1 MPSKG
6 QLRLSLAWRYGIC
19 GRKVEKLT
27 SMKAK
32 LVLTVVMMAL
42 CVSGYAQDIIHTFD
56 GKSIEAKILEI
67 SDDDILY
74 KTFDNQEGP
83 DYRMS
88 VNKVARIVF
97 ANGTEKV
104 FAPADIF
111 RSAPVAPGYG
121 NPNFG
126 PYGPI
131 VYRHG
136 RFYDGYGRIYD
147 DEFRDYLGV
156 SLYGSDYLKARNQ
169 ITSGCLLTFAG
180 GAAVS
185 FSLIASLIISDFNK
199 GDNPFGKTSQTGPI
213 IGGLVGVACLAGGI
227 PLWIKGARKM
237 HAFADDYNQRYGAGK
252 TNLSLGSA
260 PSGLGLT
267 LNF

>member
-1 MPSKG
+1 
-6 QLRLSLAWRYGIC
+6 
-19 GRKVEKLT
+19 
-27 SMKAK
+27 
-32 LVLTVVMMAL
+32 MAL
-42 CVSGYAQDIIHTFD
+42 CAGSYAQDIIHTFD

-67 SDDDILY
+67 SDDTILY

-97 ANGTEKV
+97 ENGTEKV

-111 RSAPVAPGYG
+111 KAAPVAPGYY
-121 NPNFG
+121 NPYYES
-126 PYGPI
+126 YGPL
-131 VYRHG
+131 VYRRG

-169 ITSGCLLTFAG
+169 ITSGGLLTFVG
-180 GAAVS
+180 SAAVS

-199 GDNPFGKTSQTGPI
+199 GDNPFGKTSQTGPT
-213 IGGLVGVACLAGGI
+213 IGGLVGVACLVGGI
-227 PLWIKGARKM
+227 PLWVKGGRKM
-237 HAFADDYNQRYGAGK
+237 KAFADDYNQRYGAGK

>member
-1 MPSKG
+1 
-6 QLRLSLAWRYGIC
+6 
-19 GRKVEKLT
+19 
-27 SMKAK
+27 
-32 LVLTVVMMAL
+32 MAL
-42 CVSGYAQDIIHTFD
+42 CAGSYAQDIIHTFD

-67 SDDDILY
+67 SEDTILY

-169 ITSGCLLTFAG
+169 ITGGCLLTFAG

-185 FSLIASLIISDFNK
+185 FSLIASLIISDYNK
-199 GDNPFGKTSQTGPI
+199 EDNPFVKASQTGPT

-227 PLWIKGARKM
+227 PLWVKGGRKM
-237 HAFADDYNQRYGAGK
+237 KAFADDYNQRYGAGK
-252 TNLSLGSA
+252 TNLSLGPA
-260 PSGLGLT
+260 PSGMGLT